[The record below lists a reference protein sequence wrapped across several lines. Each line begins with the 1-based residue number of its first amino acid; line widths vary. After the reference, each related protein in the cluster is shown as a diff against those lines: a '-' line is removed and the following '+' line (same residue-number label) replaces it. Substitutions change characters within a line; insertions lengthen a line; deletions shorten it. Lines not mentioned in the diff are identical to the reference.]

1 MSPKRD
7 IPIRDTASSDT
18 LCSFLKNMQN
28 HKKSQNMCLVYPSTV
43 SHARDQSLVEL
54 HDRQKCV
61 SIWLQ
66 LRESSF
72 MKGKNMETENE
83 TFYLKQVPLFADL
96 ADEDVRELMA
106 VARRRTFRAGEVI
119 FHRDD
124 PGQVLYVIKEGKV
137 KISLIS
143 PDGQEIS
150 LTVFGKGD
158 YFGEFAILDG
168 LPRSADATAMERVEC
183 YTLQRSDF
191 HNAIMKNPKIA
202 IQVLEVLSKRLRSTD
217 QMVEDLIFLDVY
229 GRVAKKLLELA
240 DTHGT
245 KVENGIRIDVRLTQ
259 QEIASMV
266 GASRESVNKVMGY
279 FTDKNFIS
287 TDKQIGRAS

>member
-1 MSPKRD
+1 M
-7 IPIRDTASSDT
+7 A
-18 LCSFLKNMQN
+18 M
-28 HKKSQNMCLVYPSTV
+28 
-43 SHARDQSLVEL
+43 
-54 HDRQKCV
+54 
-61 SIWLQ
+61 
-66 LRESSF
+66 
-72 MKGKNMETENE
+72 ENE
-83 TFYLKQVPLFADL
+83 AIYLKQVPLFAGL
-96 ADEDVRELMA
+96 ADEDMRGLMSLA
-106 VARRRTFRAGEVI
+106 KRRTFRNGEVI
-119 FHRDD
+119 FHRED

-137 KISLIS
+137 KICLIS

-150 LTVFGKGD
+150 LVVFGKGEC
-158 YFGEFAILDG
+158 FGEFAILDG
-168 LPRSADATAMERVEC
+168 LPRSADAVALEKVEC

-202 IQVLEVLSKRLRSTD
+202 IQIIEVLTRRLRSTD

-245 KVENGIRIDVRLTQ
+245 KVGDGTRIDVRLTQ

-287 TDKQIGRAS
+287 TDKHKITLHRISELKRRIY